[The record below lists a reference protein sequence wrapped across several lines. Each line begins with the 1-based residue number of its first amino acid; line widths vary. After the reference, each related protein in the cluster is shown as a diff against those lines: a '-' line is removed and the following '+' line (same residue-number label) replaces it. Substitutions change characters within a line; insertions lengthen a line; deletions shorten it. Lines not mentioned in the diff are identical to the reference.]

1 MGRRQLLDAATWQ
14 PANGGG
20 MNTLAAFEVL
30 GVPAPQGS
38 KTVMPG
44 GIMVDGTSTT
54 GRAKHKAWRS
64 AVADV
69 ARCAAGDEPYDG
81 ALQVSIS
88 FRLPMPASR
97 PAKVRTVGIWP
108 KSTKPDID
116 KLIRSTLDGL
126 TDGGLIVDDARIF
139 ALDVEKYEVIGWT
152 GAEIVVRRWEP

>member
-1 MGRRQLLDAATWQ
+1 
-14 PANGGG
+14 

-44 GIMVDGTSTT
+44 GFLVEGSSKT
-54 GRAKHKAWRS
+54 GRAKHKAWRG

-69 ARCAAGDEPYDG
+69 ARDVADDEPYDG

-97 PAKVRTVGIWP
+97 PVKVRTVGIWP

-152 GAEIVVRRWEP
+152 GAEIVVNRWEP